1 MSIAETVLVF
11 IGIPL
16 ALYLVIAAAVYGLSS
31 RQTPRYRPGRPFA
44 FEPVWF
50 VAARPS
56 HHLDD
61 PTQPVLPPVDVPR
74 ALPAGSPDPADAPS
88 RTGGARGTW

>member
-16 ALYLVIAAAVYGLSS
+16 GFYLLIAAAVYGVSG
-31 RQTPRYRPGRPFA
+31 RQTRYRPGRPFA

-50 VAARPS
+50 VAARSP
-56 HHLDD
+56 HPLDD
-61 PTQPVLPPVDVPR
+61 PTRPALPPVDVPL
-74 ALPAGSPDPADAPS
+74 ALPAGSPAPTGAHT